1 MQTFAYMIIYNNNK
15 VYVIFHKL
23 FRNFASE

>member
-1 MQTFAYMIIYNNNK
+1 MQTFAFVIVYNNNK
-15 VYVIFHKL
+15 VYVIIYKL

>member
-1 MQTFAYMIIYNNNK
+1 MQTFAYLIIYNNNK
-15 VYVIFHKL
+15 VYVIIHKL

>member
-1 MQTFAYMIIYNNNK
+1 MQTFAWMIMYNNNK
-15 VYVIFHKL
+15 VYIIIHKL

>member
-1 MQTFAYMIIYNNNK
+1 MQTFAYAIIYNNNK
-15 VYVIFHKL
+15 VYVIIHKL